1 MVSKEAFERY
11 ENVRKAGSMN
21 MLDRKVQTLA
31 NITAEEQQYIV
42 RNYAE
47 LNAKF
52 SAVEPEVV
60 AEPETEAEP
69 MGEVTYEDIEEMFA
83 EDSVDARAETEQ
95 QEESE

>member
-31 NITAEEQQYIV
+31 NITAEEQQYII

-47 LNAKF
+47 LDAKF
-52 SAVEPEVV
+52 SAEEPE
-60 AEPETEAEP
+60 AEAEP
-69 MGEVTYEDIEEMFA
+69 TGDVNYEDIEEMFA
-83 EDSVDARAETEQ
+83 EDSVDARAEVDK